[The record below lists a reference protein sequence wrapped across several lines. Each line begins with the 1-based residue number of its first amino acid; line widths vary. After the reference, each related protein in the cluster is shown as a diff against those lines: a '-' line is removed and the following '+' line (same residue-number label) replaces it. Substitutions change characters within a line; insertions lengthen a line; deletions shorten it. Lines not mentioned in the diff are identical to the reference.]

1 MDLSNFQPN
10 NNKKQQQQQQNS
22 NTSTSTSNNTTSLH
36 HHHLLPHLQQKFQHH
51 HQQQH
56 PSSSSSY
63 SSSSSSSHFVGPF
76 DGIRSSSGGG
86 GGGGGHPSMGSI
98 SIQAGLTTTSHS
110 TPPPPTTSAP
120 SSSSFSSSSSTSSP
134 SSTST
139 STAPPQ
145 LVDASLAIATRSDPH
160 PPTRPGSL
168 LDSAKNNQI
177 QQQLTISP
185 ATTPPPAAA
194 ATTTPV
200 AKRSTKDRHT
210 KVEGRG
216 RRIRM
221 PATCAARVFQLTKEL
236 GHKSDGETIEWL
248 LQQAEPSIIATT
260 GTGTIPANFSTLNIS
275 LRSSG
280 SSLSAPP
287 SKSAPHSFHGAL
299 ALTHRP
305 HYDEGF
311 AHSGL
316 LGFHQQPQQQ
326 QQQHPQHHHQPH
338 QSPLMTADEIAEA
351 LPSGGGDSGG
361 GGGGESTENYM
372 RKRFREDLF
381 KDDNQERGESGSG
394 GGVGSPSRN
403 KAFKGGSS
411 CGLQLPKQQQQGEE
425 LGSYSSGV
433 LRPSNIL
440 PATAMWAVAPAPT
453 SGAGSTFWMLPVTA
467 GSAVP
472 SMATGTSGAGPSE
485 ATQMWTFPSATA
497 SHVSTLQAPLHFMP
511 RFNLPGSL
519 EFQQA
524 GSRGSPL
531 QLGSM
536 LMQQQP
542 SQHLGLGVSESNL
555 GMLAALN
562 AYSRGGLNMNS
573 NHQQNHQHPLDH
585 HQQHHQHQT
594 TDSGDEGPNNLEV
607 EFVMR

>member
-10 NNKKQQQQQQNS
+10 NNKKQQQQQTNNN
-22 NTSTSTSNNTTSLH
+22 NTSTSTSNNSNNNTSLQ

-51 HQQQH
+51 H
-56 PSSSSSY
+56 SS

-86 GGGGGHPSMGSI
+86 GGGGGPPFVGSI

-110 TPPPPTTSAP
+110 TPPPPPTSAP

-139 STAPPQ
+139 SAAPPPH

-160 PPTRPGSL
+160 PPTRPASL
-168 LDSAKNNQI
+168 LDSAKNNQT

-185 ATTPPPAAA
+185 ATTSPPSAPAAP
-194 ATTTPV
+194 ATQV

-221 PATCAARVFQLTKEL
+221 PATCAARVFQLTREL

-248 LQQAEPSIIATT
+248 LQQAEHAIIATT

-280 SSLSAPP
+280 STLSAPP
-287 SKSAPHSFHGAL
+287 SKSAPHSFPGAL
-299 ALTHRP
+299 ALAHHP

-316 LGFHQQPQQQ
+316 LGFHQQHQ
-326 QQQHPQHHHQPH
+326 QQQHQQHHHQPH
-338 QSPLMTADEIAEA
+338 QSPLMTADQIAEA
-351 LPSGGGDSGG
+351 LPSGGGDSAG

-381 KDDNQERGESGSG
+381 KDDNQGQGESGSG
-394 GGVGSPSRN
+394 DGGGSPSRN
-403 KAFKGGSS
+403 KAFKGASS
-411 CGLQLPKQQQQGEE
+411 GGLQLPKQQQQGAEV
-425 LGSYSSGV
+425 GSSGV
-433 LRPSNIL
+433 LRPSSIL

-453 SGAGSTFWMLPVTA
+453 SGAGNTFWMLPVTA
-467 GSAVP
+467 GPGVP
-472 SMATGTSGAGPSE
+472 SMSTATFGAGPSE
-485 ATQMWTFPSATA
+485 AAQMWTFPSSTA
-497 SHVSTLQAPLHFMP
+497 SHGSTLQAPMHFMP
-511 RFNLPGSL
+511 RFNLPSSL

-524 GSRGSPL
+524 AAGGRGSPL

-536 LMQQQP
+536 LMQQPP
-542 SQHLGLGVSESNL
+542 SQHLGLGVSDSNL

-573 NHQQNHQHPLDH
+573 DQHQQNHHHPLDH
-585 HQQHHQHQT
+585 HHQEQQQHQPQT
-594 TDSGDEGPNNLEV
+594 TDSGDEAPNSSQ
-607 EFVMR
+607 